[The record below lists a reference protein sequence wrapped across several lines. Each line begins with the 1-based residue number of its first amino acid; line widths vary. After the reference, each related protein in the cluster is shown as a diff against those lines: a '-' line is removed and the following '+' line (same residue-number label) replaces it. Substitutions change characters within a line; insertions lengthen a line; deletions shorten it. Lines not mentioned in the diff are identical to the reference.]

1 MFECKDLLTL
11 PSMAQAK
18 IIAGKSG
25 LSNSIRW
32 VYKPENMN
40 FAKWVKGQE
49 LLIISTPVIQ
59 SEDFNLSLVIKKAN
73 KLNMSG
79 ALLLTGDKYIASIDS
94 SVVSYA
100 NLNNFPI
107 FVISG
112 EIPLVDIFEEIGH
125 AKVIGITGHI
135 RPDGD
140 CVGSTLGLYNYIRKN
155 LPECEVTVYLEKPS
169 DEFNYLSG
177 INDIKHEAE
186 DKHFDLFVV
195 LDCSSMDRIEPFMS
209 CFENADKTIC
219 IDHHISNNSFADVNY
234 VEPQSSSACE
244 VLYTTFDEDKV
255 DKNVAECI
263 YTGIIHDTGVFKY
276 SCTSRRTMDIAG
288 KMMEMGIDYSDIIDN
303 SFYKKSY
310 IQNQILGRALLES
323 VLFYDG
329 RCIFSSVSIEEM
341 NFYGVTGKELGGII
355 EQLRLTDGVEV
366 AIFLY
371 ETDKDEYKV
380 SLRSKKMIDVARI
393 ATAFGGGGHVRAAG
407 FSAKGN
413 VHSIVNKIGEMIE
426 QQYNEDNA

>member
-1 MFECKDLLTL
+1 
-11 PSMAQAK
+11 
-18 IIAGKSG
+18 
-25 LSNSIRW
+25 
-32 VYKPENMN
+32 MN
-40 FAKWVKGQE
+40 VIEELKG
-49 LLIISTPVIQ
+49 
-59 SEDFNLSLVIKKAN
+59 AH
-73 KLNMSG
+73 
-79 ALLLTGDKYIASIDS
+79 
-94 SVVSYA
+94 VV
-100 NLNNFPI
+100 
-107 FVISG
+107 
-112 EIPLVDIFEEIGH
+112 
-125 AKVIGITGHI
+125 GITGHI

-140 CVGSTLGLYNYIRKN
+140 CTGSTLALYNYLKKN
-155 LPECEVTVYLEKPS
+155 MPDMDVSVYLEQPGE
-169 DEFNYLSG
+169 EFSYLSG
-177 INDIKHEAE
+177 YSDIRNTLEE
-186 DKHFDLFVV
+186 DKRFDVFIV
-195 LDCSSMDRIEPFMS
+195 LDCSSIDRIEPFARG
-209 CFENADKTIC
+209 FENADKTIC

>member
-1 MFECKDLLTL
+1 MN
-11 PSMAQAK
+11 
-18 IIAGKSG
+18 II
-25 LSNSIRW
+25 
-32 VYKPENMN
+32 
-40 FAKWVKGQE
+40 
-49 LLIISTPVIQ
+49 
-59 SEDFNLSLVIKKAN
+59 
-73 KLNMSG
+73 
-79 ALLLTGDKYIASIDS
+79 
-94 SVVSYA
+94 
-100 NLNNFPI
+100 
-107 FVISG
+107 
-112 EIPLVDIFEEIGH
+112 EEIGH

-426 QQYNEDNA
+426 QQYYEDNA